1 MKRSPHKVKTMFPS
15 QREGEKVIMMLRRHW
30 VIIWR
35 YLSMLILFN
44 IIPVLVFAF
53 LFLFLGWTVVPGTP
67 LYLMLVFGISL
78 YYLMIW
84 LHYFHEF
91 VDFHLDIW
99 IVTDQRIIN
108 IEQIG
113 LFNRVISEL
122 NILKVQDVTSELK
135 GKVQTML
142 NYGNV
147 YIQTAGTTQRF
158 QFEQVKDPEEIAR
171 IIIRVHDNAIAKTTP
186 EEIQRVQQE
195 KELLKHQPIDSSL
208 KDYARQSKKGKKL

>member
-1 MKRSPHKVKTMFPS
+1 MRRSPHKIKTMFPS

-35 YLSMLILFN
+35 YLSMLIVFN
-44 IIPVLVFAF
+44 LIPILVFGF
-53 LFLFLGWTVVPGTP
+53 LFLYLGWTLVPGTP
-67 LYLMLVFGISL
+67 LYLMFVFGISL
-78 YYLMIW
+78 YYLVIW

-91 VDFHLDIW
+91 VDYHLDIW

-142 NYGNV
+142 NYGSV

-158 QFEQVKDPEEIAR
+158 QFEQVKDPEEVAR
-171 IIIRVHDNAIAKTTP
+171 IIVRAHDMAIAKTTP

-195 KELLKHQPIDSSL
+195 KDMLNKTPIGDNSL
-208 KDYARQSKKGKKL
+208 KQYAQDAKGKKL